1 MTTGVLAA
9 SAASRSWFSA
19 AGPPIRAPEGSSARR
34 RSIVAPSCGL
44 EGSLVGIASIST
56 WPPPPGWGGRDRA
69 MPGSA
74 LHRGSRPGGRAEA
87 GATIWR
93 APGAP
98 GPKPAWICS

>member
-19 AGPPIRAPEGSSARR
+19 AGPPIRVPEGSSERR
-34 RSIVAPSCGL
+34 RSIVAPSWGL
-44 EGSLVGIASIST
+44 EGSLVGTASIST

-69 MPGSA
+69 MPGSPCTA
-74 LHRGSRPGGRAEA
+74 LTAGWRAEA